1 MIDKIEE
8 HLQNYDYDVKKSG
21 NARFMDQ
28 KVTPDV
34 LYIVANCILEY
45 VQEKEIPKI
54 KFNTKDIWESKYA
67 NEEVQNIFNK
77 PDVMSA
83 RAKSE
88 YDKFFAQPLKMLEY
102 SKILTLTKKGNRNIF
117 NINNL
122 EILEYIAIRER
133 NSLLFLTKYLE
144 KVLRDSQLWEL
155 FDTFYTTSTR
165 TNFDNLKDG
174 FRDFLYKYTRINKT
188 NKYEPGRIFTKI
200 INPLAYSKK
209 SLGTK
214 GGFLSKDI
222 IGFGELMYNR
232 KNWRDIT
239 KLKGETR
246 QDYETR
252 AKNLIQKRKS
262 AYSKFSIQ
270 QAKKLI
276 KKRYDKVS
284 EVQDE
289 LAVGDATQVHH
300 IFPKNEFPNIETFV
314 ENLILLT
321 ATQHSTKAHPNNN
334 TRRIDKAYQYICLLS
349 KCSTIEQ
356 SVEVLKDG
364 FYSKE
369 DFTFVLNTGIET
381 DEYYEDLTFEDIRT
395 NLTRFYHN

>member
-1 MIDKIEE
+1 MITQIQH
-8 HLQNYDYDVKKSG
+8 HLGNFDYDVKKSG

-34 LYIVANCILEY
+34 IYIVANCILEY
-45 VQEKEIPKI
+45 VQETPLI
-54 KFNTKDIWESKYA
+54 KFSTKDIWESEYA
-67 NEEVQNIFNK
+67 NEEVKNIFNK

-83 RAKSE
+83 KARSE

-102 SKILTLTKKGNRNIF
+102 SKVLTLTKNGNRNIF
-117 NINNL
+117 NVNNF

-133 NSLLFLTKYLE
+133 NSFLFLTMYLE
-144 KVLRDSQLWEL
+144 KVLRDSELWEI
-155 FDTFYTTSTR
+155 FDTFYAAFTK
-165 TNFDNLKDG
+165 TNFDDLKDG
-174 FRDFLYKYTRINKT
+174 FRDFLYEHTKINIT
-188 NKYEPGRIFTKI
+188 NKHEPGRIFTKI

-214 GGFLSKDI
+214 GGFLSQDI
-222 IGFGELMYNR
+222 IGFDELMYNR
-232 KNWRDIT
+232 KNWRDIA

-252 AKNLIQKRKS
+252 AKDLIQKRKS
-262 AYSKFSIQ
+262 AYSKFSMQ

-276 KKRYDKVS
+276 SKRYNKVS

-300 IFPKNEFPNIETFV
+300 IFPRNEFPIIETFV

-369 DFTFVLNTGIET
+369 DFAFVLNKGIET
-381 DEYYEDLTFEDIRT
+381 DEYYEDLSFEDIRS
-395 NLTRFYHN
+395 NLTRYYHN